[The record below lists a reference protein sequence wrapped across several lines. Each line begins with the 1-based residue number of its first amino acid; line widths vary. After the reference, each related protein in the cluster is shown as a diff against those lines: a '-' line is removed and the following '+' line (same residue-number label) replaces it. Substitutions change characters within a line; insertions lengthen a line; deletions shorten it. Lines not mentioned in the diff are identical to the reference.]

1 MKVTGKMGRE
11 AGGTFKEPSL
21 VFIVAACSTENVES

>member
-1 MKVTGKMGRE
+1 MKITGKTGRE
-11 AGGTFKEPSL
+11 AGGILKEPSL